1 MAYINENYL
10 KLPGNYL
17 FAEVARRVAAFRS
30 EHPDAEVIRLGIGDV
45 TLPLPAV
52 SIEAMHTAVDEMA
65 KKETFRGYG
74 PEQGYDFLIDAII
87 ERNYTSRGLSVERDE
102 VFVSDGSKS
111 DCGNI
116 QEIFS
121 SDAVVAITDPVYPV
135 YLDTNVM
142 AGRTGALGT
151 DGRFEGVVYLPSTE
165 ENGFAPSL
173 PDRPVDMIYL
183 CCPNNPTGT
192 TLSRAELAKWVSYA
206 RENDAVILFDAA
218 YAAYITEPD
227 VPHSIYE
234 LDGARDVAIEFRS
247 FSKTAGFTGT
257 RCGYTVIPKTV
268 TAKAK
273 DGSRH
278 PLNALWSRRHSTK
291 FNGTAYIV
299 QRGAAAIYTDEG
311 QKQAVRS
318 RSLGLRRRE
327 RALYLAQ
334 DAEPDAVLDVFR
346 QAAPRGERRRHSRR
360 GLRSLRRGVFPAHRF
375 RRSRGHGKSRRP
387 HSRKTGRIKT
397 LPPAKSP
404 HKQESLEFCPN
415 FLETAKRRS

>member
-17 FAEVARRVAAFRS
+17 FSEVARRVAAYR
-30 EHPDAEVIRLGIGDV
+30 EEQPKAEIIRLGIGDV
-45 TLPLPAV
+45 TLPLPAA
-52 SIEAMHTAVDEMA
+52 SISAMHAAVDEMA

-87 ERNYTSRGLSVERDE
+87 ENNYASRGLKISQSE

-121 SDAVVAITDPVYPV
+121 ADASIAITDPVYPV

-142 AGRTGALGT
+142 AGRTGALGA
-151 DGRFEGVVYLPSTE
+151 DGRFAGVCYLPSTE
-165 ENGFAPSL
+165 ENDFAPAL
-173 PDRPVDMIYL
+173 PDRPVDMVYL

-192 TLSRAELAKWVSYA
+192 TLSRAELTKWVNYA

-227 VPHSIYE
+227 IPRSIYE
-234 LDGARDVAIEFRS
+234 IEGAREVAIEFRS

-257 RCGYTVIPKTV
+257 RCGYTVIPQTV

-299 QRGAAAIYTDEG
+299 QRGAAAIYTPEG
-311 QKQAVRS
+311 QKQISASIAYYMENARII
-318 RSLGLRRRE
+318 REGLAALGLSAFGGVNAPYIWLKTPNGMNSWNFFDKLLRE
-327 RALYLAQ
+327 ANVVGTPGAGFGPSGEGYFRLTAFGARE
-334 DAEPDAVLDVFR
+334 DTEKAVAR
-346 QAAPRGERRRHSRR
+346 IQER
-360 GLRSLRRGVFPAHRF
+360 L
-375 RRSRGHGKSRRP
+375 
-387 HSRKTGRIKT
+387 T
-397 LPPAKSP
+397 L
-404 HKQESLEFCPN
+404 
-415 FLETAKRRS
+415 

>member
-1 MAYINENYL
+1 MAYVNENYL

-17 FAEVARRVAAFRS
+17 FAEVARRVAAYRG
-30 EHPDAEVIRLGIGDV
+30 EHPDADVIRLGIGDV
-45 TLPLPAV
+45 TLPLPAA
-52 SIEAMHTAVDEMA
+52 SIAAMHTAVDEMA
-65 KKETFRGYG
+65 KTETFRGYG

-87 ERNYTSRGLSVERDE
+87 ERNYTARGVTVEPDE

-121 SDAVVAITDPVYPV
+121 EDAIVAITDPVYPV

-142 AGRTGALGT
+142 AGRTGKLGA
-151 DGRFEGVVYLPSTE
+151 DGHFEGVVYLPSTE
-165 ENGFAPSL
+165 ENGFAPAL
-173 PDRPVDMIYL
+173 PDRRADMIYL

-192 TLSRAELAKWVSYA
+192 TLSRNELQKWVGYA

-227 VPHSIYE
+227 VPRSIYE
-234 LDGARDVAIEFRS
+234 IDGARDVDIEFRS

-311 QKQAVRS
+311 QRQVAANIAYYMENARIIREGLS
-318 RSLGLRRRE
+318 ALGLSVFGGVNAPYIWLKTPNNMPSWDFFDKLLRDANVVGTPGAGFGPCGEGCFRLTAFGAREDTEKAIDRIRRR
-327 RALYLAQ
+327 
-334 DAEPDAVLDVFR
+334 LD
-346 QAAPRGERRRHSRR
+346 
-360 GLRSLRRGVFPAHRF
+360 L
-375 RRSRGHGKSRRP
+375 
-387 HSRKTGRIKT
+387 
-397 LPPAKSP
+397 
-404 HKQESLEFCPN
+404 
-415 FLETAKRRS
+415 